1 MLHGLP
7 IIGPVV
13 PDLIGEVAAEEA
25 SHLLGSRLP
34 AVEESAGGEV
44 VELTVY
50 VELPVGDD
58 DLVWVVR

>member
-1 MLHGLP
+1 LALL
-7 IIGPVV
+7 PVV
-13 PDLIGEVAAEEA
+13 DPVTPDLISEVAAEV
-25 SHLLGSRLP
+25 SSYLLGSWLL

>member
-1 MLHGLP
+1 MALLP
-7 IIGPVV
+7 VVGPVA
-13 PDLIGEVAAEEA
+13 PDLPWKVAAEVA
-25 SHLLGSRLP
+25 SYLLGSRLP

>member
-1 MLHGLP
+1 VPGL
-7 IIGPVV
+7 V
-13 PDLIGEVAAEEA
+13 GEVAAEVA
-25 SHLLGSRLP
+25 PYLFGPRIL